1 MLSVITDDAARSELA
16 MSLDELAREGA
27 RRMLAVALE
36 AEVDAYLAGFAALV
50 DEHGHRLVRR
60 NGHAPARQLATGAGQ
75 VEVIR
80 PRVDDRR
87 VDPATG
93 QRQQFQSVI
102 LPRWARRSPKVAEVL
117 PLLYL
122 HGLSSSDFVPALTE
136 LFGSAAGLSASVITR
151 LCTQWQAE
159 RQAFAQRD
167 LAGVDY
173 VYCFADGVH
182 FSIRLGEQGR
192 LCCLVIVGV
201 RADGRK
207 ELVAVADG
215 TRESTEDWAE
225 LLRDLRR
232 RGMGAPVVM
241 VGDGALGLWRALRE
255 VFPATHEQRCWVH
268 KVRNVLGALPK
279 SVHAGARKALNEIIL
294 AEDRTHAERAIEAFA
309 TDYGLK
315 WPKAVAKVTGDQ
327 DALLTFFDYPAEH
340 WLHLRTTNPIES
352 AFSPVRARTRVTK
365 GPGTKDTGLAM
376 VFKLLEAAQGRW
388 RAVNGPHLV
397 ALVRA
402 GAKFEKGK
410 LIQRPDETPDKEAN
424 KDVTKVAA

>member
-1 MLSVITDDAARSELA
+1 

-27 RRMLAVALE
+27 RRMLAAALE
-36 AEVDAYLAGFAALV
+36 TEVDAYLATHADQT
-50 DEHGHRLVRR
+50 DERGHRLVRR
-60 NGHAPARQLATGAGQ
+60 NGHAPARQVTTGAGQ
-75 VEVIR
+75 VEVVR

-87 VDPATG
+87 MDPATG
-93 QRQQFQSVI
+93 QRQQFHSMI
-102 LPRWARRSPKVAEVL
+102 LPRWVRRSPKVAEVL

-122 HGLSSSDFVPALTE
+122 HGLSSSDFVPALQE
-136 LFGSAAGLSASVITR
+136 LFGSAAGLSASVVTR
-151 LCTQWQAE
+151 LTTQWQAE
-159 RQAFAQRD
+159 QEAFQQRD
-167 LAGVDY
+167 LSEVDY
-173 VYCFADGVH
+173 VYCWADGVH
-182 FSIRLGEQGR
+182 FNIRLGEQGR

-215 TRESTEDWAE
+215 TRESAEDWAE

-255 VFPATHEQRCWVH
+255 VFPQTREQRCWVH
-268 KVRNVLGALPK
+268 KVRNILNALPK
-279 SVHAGARKALNEIIL
+279 SVHAGARKALNEIIM
-294 AEDRTHAERAIEAFA
+294 AEDRPHAERAIDAFA
-309 TDYGLK
+309 RDYAIK
-315 WPKAVAKVTGDQ
+315 WPKAVAKVTD
-327 DALLTFFDYPAEH
+327 DADTLLCFFDYPAEH

-365 GPGTKDTGLAM
+365 GPGTRETGLAM

-402 GAKFEKGK
+402 GARFEAGK
-410 LIQRPDETPDKEAN
+410 LIERPDQTPDKEADE
-424 KDVTKVAA
+424 DVDKVAA